1 MGGNRTLIVAA
12 AVLIILAVLLGGGYM
27 FMKSRGAAK
36 TSEDASVTATP
47 LSVTQIVVAVQDIQ
61 RGMTINIE
69 KQDMVQL
76 QDWPNDYLPIAYYTS
91 LEEVD
96 GKIARMEI
104 PRGSPLFPDMLA
116 GPGDMLSVGGSA
128 AALFSYKDRVAY
140 ALPMDTQGGV
150 AWAIRPG
157 DRVDVVAAIKLTPI
171 DAKYQSSQ
179 DVQFLALPQGDFSQL
194 SGTFGD
200 FETLPNG
207 QPAIVFAP
215 GAKIPQIVV
224 QLTVQNAIVWH
235 VGVWKQE
242 NESKPTP
249 PPTEAPA
256 AGGLGGQEA
265 TPPPATVPVTY
276 GDVEPVT
283 LLVSREDVL
292 VLKYLTEMGADLDLV
307 LRPAGYTAPV
317 IQTQPVWLRYVV
329 DKYQLPTEPSD
340 LPVAPT
346 AIRDTPLELT
356 PATPPAEEQAK

>member
-1 MGGNRTLIVAA
+1 MGGNRMLIIAA
-12 AVLIILAVLLGGGYM
+12 AVIIILVVLLGGAYM
-27 FMKSRGAAK
+27 FMKSSGSKKAA
-36 TSEDASVTATP
+36 EASVTATP

-61 RGMTINIE
+61 RGMTINVE

-76 QDWPNDYLPIAYYTS
+76 QDWPNDFLPIAYYTS

-140 ALPMDTQGGV
+140 AIPMDKQGGV

-171 DAKYQSSQ
+171 DAKYQTAQ
-179 DVQFLALPQGDFSQL
+179 DVQFLALPQGDLAQL

-200 FETLPNG
+200 FESLPNG
-207 QPAIVFAP
+207 QQAIVFP
-215 GAKIPQIVV
+215 SGPKIPQLVV

-235 VGVWKQE
+235 VGAWKQE
-242 NESKPTP
+242 SENAPTP
-249 PPTEAPA
+249 APTEAAA

-265 TPPPATVPVTY
+265 TPPPAPVQVTY

-292 VLKYLTEMGADLDLV
+292 VLKYLEEMGADLDLV

-317 IQTQPVWLRYVV
+317 IQTQPVWLRYVL

-340 LPVAPT
+340 LPVALAT
-346 AIRDTPLELT
+346 VRSQPLELT
-356 PATPPAEEQAK
+356 PATPPAQEQAK